1 MKMLECKRSK
11 VFEVGF
17 VDPYIMNSHTLVNH
31 PKDVEHDLTT
41 FLTMQHFCT
50 EILFPYNFR
59 WVFLSCTY
67 FYLAFSMLSV
77 IDELCM
83 SALCKRPQV
92 PLDSAKHS
100 TWQVHSWS
108 PRLIKLGPIVVV
120 RHERNAQ
127 QVISIIIALYRPL
140 SFVPWCQVINNS
152 FVHFLCQSRCWTI
165 FKQKVEGPFK
175 DELTYKTV
183 KSLQQPPGSNLCG
196 FYVCEFIRE
205 LTTERRTTA
214 FSKMREKID
223 PQLRVGAIQEELA
236 GFLLREVIDERG
248 EHYASDD
255 ELHMPW
261 SISM

>member
-1 MKMLECKRSK
+1 
-11 VFEVGF
+11 
-17 VDPYIMNSHTLVNH
+17 
-31 PKDVEHDLTT
+31 
-41 FLTMQHFCT
+41 
-50 EILFPYNFR
+50 
-59 WVFLSCTY
+59 
-67 FYLAFSMLSV
+67 MLSI

-108 PRLIKLGPIVVV
+108 PRLIKLGPRHVV

-140 SFVPWCQVINNS
+140 SFVSWYQVINNS
-152 FVHFLCQSRCWTI
+152 FVHFVCQSRCWTI

-183 KSLQQPPGSNLCG
+183 ESPQQPPGSNLCG
-196 FYVCEFIRE
+196 FYACEFIRE

-223 PQLRVGAIQEELA
+223 PELRVGAIQEELA
-236 GFLLREVIDERG
+236 GFLLREAIDEKG

-255 ELHMPW
+255 ELHMW